1 MPKLERVVLIEP
13 HGGLNF
19 FSHARTPLLG
29 LPILGEILRRMG
41 LVVRIF
47 CEKLAPI
54 NWNEAA
60 KADLVGISV
69 LTNLAPRAYRIA
81 ARLKEIARTTGRR
94 IWVVMGGPHVT
105 FLPEEALRNGADFV
119 VRHEGESAF
128 PMLVERLRG
137 GDARALKEITGL
149 SYWDQ
154 GEIVHNPGRPRLED
168 LDRLPFPN
176 LSLIQGVE
184 RINVVPVQTSRGC
197 PYDCEFCSV
206 VQMFGRKTRYR
217 SPESVVA
224 ELKRIKEAFP
234 RRHVFF
240 VDDNFSAHPPRT
252 LALLEAMRRAGIRF
266 KWSVQE
272 RISVAKRGEIL
283 RLMRETGCTRLYI
296 GIESFNPR
304 ALEEWNKGQS
314 PEEVREGVHRIHR
327 EGLAVHGMFVLGAD
341 ADTPQTIRHTVL
353 SAIRLGLD
361 TAQFFILV
369 PAPGTRLYRRL
380 DGEGRIFD
388 RDWSHY
394 DGHHVVFRP
403 KHMSP
408 WQLQELAIWAYR
420 RFYPYWRGLR
430 WALGLKLQNA
440 YFAFQGRRVLR
451 TWLGHNR
458 AYLRVLRK
466 FGGEADEAL

>member
-1 MPKLERVVLIEP
+1 MANLERVVLIEP
-13 HGGLNF
+13 HGGLHF
-19 FSHARTPLLG
+19 FFYARTPLLG

-54 NWNEAA
+54 NWDEVA

-119 VRHEGESAF
+119 VRYEGESTF
-128 PMLVERLRG
+128 PMLVKHLRE
-137 GDARALKEITGL
+137 GDTRALKGIPGL
-149 SYWDQ
+149 SYWDR
-154 GEIVHNPGRPRLED
+154 GEIVHNPGRPLVED

-176 LSLIQGVE
+176 FSLIHGAE
-184 RINVVPVQTSRGC
+184 RINVVPIQTSRGC
-197 PYDCEFCSV
+197 PHDCEFCSV
-206 VQMFGRKTRYR
+206 VQMFGRKIRYR
-217 SPESVVA
+217 SPEGVVE

-240 VDDNFSAHPPRT
+240 VDDNFSAHPPRA
-252 LALLEAMRRAGIRF
+252 LALLEAMKRAGIRLR
-266 KWSVQE
+266 WSVQE
-272 RISVAKRGEIL
+272 RISVAKRREIL

-296 GIESFNPR
+296 GIESLNPK
-304 ALEEWNKGQS
+304 ALEEWKKGQS
-314 PEEVREGVHRIHR
+314 PGEIKEGVRRIRR

-353 SAIRLGLD
+353 SAIQLGLD
-361 TAQFFILV
+361 TAQFFVLV

-388 RDWSHY
+388 KDWAHY

-403 KHMSP
+403 ANMSP

-420 RFYPYWRGLR
+420 KFYSYWNGLR
-430 WALGLKLQNA
+430 WTLGLKLQNA
-440 YFAFQGRRVLR
+440 YFALQGRRVLR

-458 AYLRVLRK
+458 AYL
-466 FGGEADEAL
+466 EALRRRG